1 MLGTVI
7 KAELRNMRRDRMY
20 LVFSFYPALLGFLG
34 YFLINYIEGQVSAD
48 NLSPEITAMFLILIT
63 GYIYG
68 ALIAFTLLD
77 DKDDLV
83 LMSLKI
89 TPISVK
95 SYVIVKL
102 IVAFIFG
109 FVATLVITLA
119 TGFLPDATIL
129 TVILISFAGALQA
142 PGVALIVNSFSH
154 NKVEGFV
161 VMKLSGLILI
171 LPVVALF
178 VMDWQEIFLVFAPG
192 FWPARMIQIELL
204 PEFNTNFNFIIYFI
218 LGVIYNMIFLTILM
232 KIYTK
237 KSDL

>member
-1 MLGTVI
+1 MIGTVI
-7 KAELRNMRRDRMY
+7 KAEFKNMRRDKMY
-20 LVFSFYPALLGFLG
+20 IMFALYPVILGAIG
-34 YFLINYIEGQVSAD
+34 YFLVDYIESQVAPG
-48 NLSPEITAMFLILIT
+48 NLAPEIVSMFLILMT
-63 GYIYG
+63 GYVYG

-95 SYVIVKL
+95 YYVIVKL

-109 FVATLVITLA
+109 FIATIVVTLS
-119 TGFLPDATIL
+119 TGFLPDATFW
-129 TVILISFAGALQA
+129 TVLLISIAGALQA
-142 PGVALIVNSFSH
+142 PGVALIVNSFSN

-171 LPVVALF
+171 IPVLAFF
-178 VMDWQEIFLVFAPG
+178 VMDWQEVFLVFAPG

-204 PEFNTNFNFIIYFI
+204 PAFNTNFNFIMYFL
-218 LGVIYNMIFLTILM
+218 LGVIYNMLFLSLFM

-237 KSDL
+237 KSNL

>member
-1 MLGTVI
+1 MIGTVI
-7 KAELRNMRRDRMY
+7 KAELRNMSRDKMY
-20 LVFSFYPALLGFLG
+20 ILFALYPAILGAIG
-34 YFLINYIEGQVSAD
+34 YFLINYIEKQVSPD
-48 NLSPEITAMFLILIT
+48 NLAPEIVAMFLILMT
-63 GYIYG
+63 GYVFG

-95 SYVIVKL
+95 YYVIVKL

-109 FVATLVITLA
+109 FIATLVITLA
-119 TGFLPDATIL
+119 TGFLPDATFW
-129 TVILISFAGALQA
+129 TVMLISLSGALQA
-142 PGVALIVNSFSH
+142 PGVALIVNSFSS

-171 LPVVALF
+171 IPVLAFF
-178 VMDWQEIFLVFAPG
+178 VMDWQELFLVFAPG

-204 PEFNTNFNFIIYFI
+204 PSFNTNFNFAMYFI
-218 LGVIYNMIFLTILM
+218 LGVIYNMLFLSLFM

-237 KSDL
+237 KSNL

>member
-1 MLGTVI
+1 MIGTVI
-7 KAELRNMRRDRMY
+7 KAELRNMVRDKMY
-20 LVFSFYPALLGFLG
+20 LVFAFYPVLLGAIG
-34 YFLINYIEGQVSAD
+34 YFLVDYIEKQVSPD
-48 NLSPEITAMFLILIT
+48 NLAPEILSMFLILMT
-63 GYIYG
+63 GYIFG

-77 DKDDLV
+77 DKDDFV

-102 IVAFIFG
+102 IVSFIFG
-109 FVATLVITLA
+109 FIATLVITIA
-119 TGFLPDATIL
+119 TGFLPDATFWSIM
-129 TVILISFAGALQA
+129 LISFAGALQA
-142 PGVALIVNSFSH
+142 PGVALIVNSFSS

-171 LPVVALF
+171 LPVLAFF
-178 VMDWQEIFLVFAPG
+178 VMDWQELFLVFAPG

-204 PEFNTNFNFIIYFI
+204 PSFNTNFNFAVYFI
-218 LGVIYNMIFLTILM
+218 LGVIYNMLFLSLFM

-237 KSDL
+237 KSNL

>member
-1 MLGTVI
+1 MIGTVI
-7 KAELRNMRRDRMY
+7 KAELRNMVRDRMY
-20 LVFSFYPALLGFLG
+20 LVFALYPILLGALG
-34 YFLINYIEGQVSAD
+34 YYLVGYIEERVAPD
-48 NLSPEITAMFLILIT
+48 NLTPEILAMFLILMT

-102 IVAFIFG
+102 VVAFIFG
-109 FVATLVITLA
+109 FIATLVITLA
-119 TGFLPDATIL
+119 TGFLPDASFWSI
-129 TVILISFAGALQA
+129 ILISIAGALQA
-142 PGVALIVNSFSH
+142 PGVALIVNSFSR

-161 VMKLSGLILI
+161 VMKMSGLILM
-171 LPVVALF
+171 LPVIAFF
-178 VMDWQEIFLVFAPG
+178 VMDWQEVFLVFAPG

-204 PEFNTNFNFIIYFI
+204 PEFKTNFNYSVYFI
-218 LGVIYNMIFLTILM
+218 LGVIYNMLFLTMFM
-232 KIYTK
+232 KIYAK
-237 KSDL
+237 RSNL

>member
-1 MLGTVI
+1 MIGTVI
-7 KAELRNMRRDRMY
+7 KAELRNMTRDRMY
-20 LVFSFYPALLGFLG
+20 LVFSFYPVLLGIIG
-34 YFLINYIEGQVSAD
+34 YFLVDYIESQVAPD
-48 NLSPEITAMFLILIT
+48 NLAPEILSMFLILMT
-63 GYIYG
+63 GYIFG

-77 DKDDLV
+77 DKDDFV

-109 FVATLVITLA
+109 FIATIVITLA
-119 TGFLPDATIL
+119 TGFLPEATVWNVL
-129 TVILISFAGALQA
+129 LISIAGALQA
-142 PGVALIVNSFSH
+142 PGVALIVNSFSS

-171 LPVVALF
+171 IPVLAF
-178 VMDWQEIFLVFAPG
+178 FIMDWQEMFLVFAPG

-204 PEFNTNFNFIIYFI
+204 PNFNTNFNFVMYFL
-218 LGVIYNMIFLTILM
+218 LGVIYNMLFLSLFM
-232 KIYTK
+232 KIYSK
-237 KSDL
+237 KSNL

>member
-1 MLGTVI
+1 MIGTVL
-7 KAELRNMRRDRMY
+7 KAEFKNMLRDKMY
-20 LVFSFYPALLGFLG
+20 LFFALYPVLLGAIG
-34 YFLINYIEGQVSAD
+34 YYLIDYIEKKVPAE
-48 NLSPEITAMFLILIT
+48 NLTPEIVAMFLILMT
-63 GYIYG
+63 GYVFG

-77 DKDDLV
+77 DKDDNV

-95 SYVIVKL
+95 YYVIVKL
-102 IVAFIFG
+102 VVSFIFG
-109 FVATLVITLA
+109 FIATLVITLA
-119 TGFLPDATIL
+119 TGFLPDATFWTI
-129 TVILISFAGALQA
+129 ILISFVGALQA
-142 PGVALIVNSFSH
+142 PGVTLIVNSFSS

-171 LPVVALF
+171 VPVIAFF

-204 PEFNTNFNFIIYFI
+204 PMFETNFNFIMYFI
-218 LGVIYNMIFLTILM
+218 LGVIYNMGFLSLLM

-237 KSDL
+237 KSNL